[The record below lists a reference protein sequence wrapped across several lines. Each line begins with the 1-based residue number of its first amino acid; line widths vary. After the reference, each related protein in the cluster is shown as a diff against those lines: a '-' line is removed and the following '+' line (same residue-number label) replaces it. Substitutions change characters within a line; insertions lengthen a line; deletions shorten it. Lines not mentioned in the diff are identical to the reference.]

1 MTDVYSVDVQITA
14 PVRPTEVT
22 DRVRDAVTNLFPE
35 ADVTE
40 GHGELLGEAHGMETF
55 SELLHD
61 QEILDTARGQ
71 FLADRRERRDVCV
84 AAPDQRHRHV
94 ERGQF
99 LADRRGD
106 TFSFDLKK
114 QAAFQGVVNFA
125 VGDPAELGDIHVRVT
140 VTEPSVEDYI
150 DHVAPPTEDG
160 RPVED

>member
-1 MTDVYSVDVQITA
+1 VTDVYSVDVQVTA
-14 PVRPTEVT
+14 PVMPTEVT
-22 DRVRDAVTNLFPE
+22 ARVRDAVTNLFPE
-35 ADVTE
+35 ADLTE
-40 GHGELLGEAHGMETF
+40 GHGELLGEAHSLETL
-55 SELLHD
+55 SERIHE

-71 FLADRRERRDVCV
+71 FLADR
-84 AAPDQRHRHV
+84 Q
-94 ERGQF
+94 
-99 LADRRGD
+99 GD

-140 VTEPSVEDYI
+140 VREPSVEAYV

>member
-71 FLADRRERRDVCV
+71 FLADRR
-84 AAPDQRHRHV
+84 
-94 ERGQF
+94 
-99 LADRRGD
+99 GD